1 MNIYTPLGYFFV
13 LASVLLFMKLPVFA
27 ATDTKWHASTSRTIT
42 IDGLRGYLAVGVF
55 IHAVIYYRYLTEGIW
70 DNPPSSFYTQLGPIN
85 VSLFFMITG
94 YLFWGKIISTQGRP
108 GWTKLFIGRAFR
120 IGPVYFLMTGLM
132 LLIIFSKTSF
142 VLQEP
147 LEKVLF
153 EIAPLLLFGIFE
165 PGQVINGFSGPRGI
179 TAAVTWT
186 LRYEWVFY
194 LIILPIS
201 AIFARNRKHHLVYAV
216 TVLLVCLA
224 SSLLKNGSSNSLL
237 LAAFFIGMV
246 YASLQAHECRIAASD
261 RTMSIVASIALW
273 LVFFEPIPT
282 YKTVHTIL
290 TGVVFYG
297 VVNGCS
303 LFGLLTNKR
312 AQRLG
317 EISYGIYLLQGIVLF
332 AFAQAPEI
340 RTLATVSIIH
350 YWFFLLIE
358 AFTLIILA
366 FIAYCFLEKPCITTG
381 KKIVLQNFTSKTT
394 DLVNDQKT
402 ITKESTP
409 MPPTRKSADW

>member
-13 LASVLLFMKLPVFA
+13 LASLLLFMKLPVFA
-27 ATDTKWHASTSRTIT
+27 ATDTKWHTSTSRTIT

-55 IHAVIYYRYLTEGIW
+55 IHHAVIYYRYLTEGIW
-70 DNPPSSFYTQLGPIN
+70 DNPASSLYTQLGSIN

-108 GWTKLFIGRAFR
+108 GWVKLFIGRAFR

-132 LLIIFSKTSF
+132 LFIIFTKTAF
-142 VLQEP
+142 TLQEP
-147 LEKVLF
+147 LEKVLLQ
-153 EIAPLLLFGIFE
+153 IAPLLLFGIFE
-165 PGQVINGFSGPRGI
+165 PGHVINGFNGPRGI

-201 AIFARNRKHHLVYAV
+201 AIFARNRKHHLVYALI
-216 TVLLVCLA
+216 VLVVCLV

-246 YASLQAHECRIAASD
+246 CASLEAHELKIHLSD
-261 RTMSIVASIALW
+261 RTTSMITLFALW
-273 LVFFEPIPT
+273 FVFFEPVQT
-282 YKTVHTIL
+282 QKTAQTVLCGIAFFL
-290 TGVVFYG
+290 I
-297 VVNGCS
+297 VNGCS
-303 LFGLLTNKR
+303 LFGLLTNKS

-332 AFAQAPEI
+332 VFAQNPEI
-340 RTLATVSIIH
+340 RALAISSHMH
-350 YWFFLLIE
+350 YWLFLLIE
-358 AFTLIILA
+358 AFTLVILA
-366 FIAYCFLEKPCITTG
+366 YFAYCYIEKPGISIG
-381 KKIVLQNFTSKTT
+381 RKFTSKN
-394 DLVNDQKT
+394 LKHKNP
-402 ITKESTP
+402 S
-409 MPPTRKSADW
+409 S